1 MELEVMEGA
10 IRDRAS
16 AVRRLRVAATS
27 DPQRADELAD
37 ALVALTAAR
46 LRACDPAEAA
56 LDAPESVVVA
66 ARRLAER
73 GASGPYASVPDAVR
87 YAAATVQLAAV
98 QADLGQADAAGRT
111 LDGLD
116 AWLAQLRLPLVGSLA
131 DEVVL
136 RALLAR
142 ARSLLPADPA
152 AANAYAD
159 AAEVRLHAA
168 DPPAYLA
175 VAVHLATAD
184 CRWAAGRPE
193 AALAHHQLALDAHRA
208 VLAGLG
214 GRPRPAVAR
223 IALAPSPSTL
233 ERYAARLTASGDTAG
248 GLALR
253 RSAVDLAEAVGD
265 PEVAAVARSGLA
277 GALVAAG
284 RGAEADAL
292 GVPPAAAASGAPG
305 SRVDW
310 AALPPE
316 RTWGAGDPGA
326 HERWRRAE
334 QAAGFAVAAARAEAE
349 RDEAARAEAA
359 AREATRLA
367 AARTQ
372 AERDAAA
379 RAAAAAAARERARR
393 AQEERAAERARR
405 EEAAAR
411 AAAEERRRALAEEHR
426 RVVDPEQVRSA
437 AAELELA
444 RRAVAAAGDEPA
456 ALAAATERLA
466 SLLRPLATADQ
477 AHVPE
482 FLGVLDELVG
492 LRWRRG
498 DAEGSRAAAREARA
512 VRGEGRGERA

>member
-1 MELEVMEGA
+1 MELEAMEGT

-27 DPQRADELAD
+27 DPERAEELAD
-37 ALVALTAAR
+37 ALVAVTAAR
-46 LRACDPAEAA
+46 LRAFDAAEAA

-116 AWLAQLRLPLVGSLA
+116 AWLAQLRLRLVGSLP

-142 ARSLLPADPA
+142 ARALLPSDPA
-152 AANAYAD
+152 AANAHAD
-159 AAEVRLHAA
+159 AAEVRLHAG

-193 AALAHHQLALDAHRA
+193 AALAHHQLALAAYRA
-208 VLAGLG
+208 ALAGLG
-214 GRPRPAVAR
+214 ERPRPGVAR
-223 IALAPSPSTL
+223 IALAPMGSAM
-233 ERYAARLTASGDTAG
+233 ERYAARLAATGDPAG

-253 RSAVDLAEAVGD
+253 RSAVDLAEAVGEPD
-265 PEVAAVARSGLA
+265 VAASARSGLA

-284 RGAEADAL
+284 RSAEADVL

-305 SRVDW
+305 SRIDW

-316 RTWGAGDPGA
+316 RAWAAADPGA
-326 HERWRRAE
+326 FTRWQRAE
-334 QAAGFAVAAARAEAE
+334 QTAGFALAAARAEAE
-349 RDEAARAEAA
+349 RDEAARAAAA
-359 AREATRLA
+359 ARETARLA
-367 AARTQ
+367 AARTR

-379 RAAAAAAARERARR
+379 RDAAAAAAREQARR
-393 AQEERAAERARR
+393 AEEQRAAERARR

-411 AAAEERRRALAEEHR
+411 AEAEQRRRALAAEHR
-426 RVVDPEQVRSA
+426 RVADPEQVRSA
-437 AAELELA
+437 AAELQLA
-444 RRAVAAAGDEPA
+444 RREVAAAGDDPA
-456 ALAAATERLA
+456 GLAAATERL
-466 SLLRPLATADQ
+466 SDLLRPLATADP

-482 FLGVLDELVG
+482 FLGALDALVG

-498 DAEGSRAAAREARA
+498 DAEGSRAAAREARV
-512 VRGEGRGERA
+512 VRGEGRGERT